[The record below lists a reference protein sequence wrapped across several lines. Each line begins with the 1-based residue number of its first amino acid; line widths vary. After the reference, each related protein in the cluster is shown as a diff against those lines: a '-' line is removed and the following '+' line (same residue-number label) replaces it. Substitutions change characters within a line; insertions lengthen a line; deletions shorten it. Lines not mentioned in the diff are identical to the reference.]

1 MQSLFKNLAFAF
13 SFALLVWLGYIVF
26 FKEDSAVVNEEA
38 TSQAIVEGKEFLSKL
53 QELRELKL
61 DDSLFSDP
69 RFRSLTDH
77 RQTLLDEPYGR
88 ENPFEPTPAV
98 EALRVNSAEAAKK

>member
-26 FKEDSAVVNEEA
+26 FKEDSAVVSEEA

-53 QELRELKL
+53 QELR
-61 DDSLFSDP
+61 
-69 RFRSLTDH
+69 
-77 RQTLLDEPYGR
+77 
-88 ENPFEPTPAV
+88 
-98 EALRVNSAEAAKK
+98 